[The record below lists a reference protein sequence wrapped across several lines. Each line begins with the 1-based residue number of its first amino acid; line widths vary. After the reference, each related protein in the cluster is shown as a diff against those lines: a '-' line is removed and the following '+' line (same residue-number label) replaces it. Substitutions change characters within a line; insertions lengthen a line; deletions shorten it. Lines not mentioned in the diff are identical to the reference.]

1 MQEKQ
6 PHGNTGNR
14 YAAKLENEKKTA
26 RLHVPCTSADKS
38 KWVRTAKPGKLSE
51 WVTKTLN
58 AASK

>member
-1 MQEKQ
+1 MQENQ
-6 PHGNTGNR
+6 PSGYIGNKN
-14 YAAKLENEKKTA
+14 AAKPENEKKTA